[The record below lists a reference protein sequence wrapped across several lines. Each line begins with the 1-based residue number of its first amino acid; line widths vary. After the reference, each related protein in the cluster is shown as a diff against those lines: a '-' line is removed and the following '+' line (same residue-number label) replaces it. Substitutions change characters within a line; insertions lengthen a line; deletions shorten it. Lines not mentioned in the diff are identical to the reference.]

1 VNEDDLKES
10 LKKKY
15 RYFKLRSKITQRVYA
30 KADEGFDKELGE
42 LVQRIGSGELDGNSK
57 EVQDARHKLEY
68 QHLEVLREAMLIMFC
83 SLMEE
88 VLRNIAKICVP
99 NCEDET
105 SKRKRRGNWLKKHLN
120 ILKQEKSI
128 IVNQKEVSFFQYF
141 IKLRNCVVHGGG
153 NVNKSEDAKLQEAIS
168 SLQKYGKENG
178 PDMLGILGDGYFW
191 LGRDFIDEV
200 MIRCK
205 KIMDEIFKCLLR

>member
-1 VNEDDLKES
+1 MNKDDIKES
-10 LKKKY
+10 LNERQ
-15 RYFKLRSKITQRVYA
+15 RYFKRRSKITQRVYA
-30 KADEGFDKELGE
+30 KAEEGFEKELQK
-42 LVQRIGSGELDGNSK
+42 LVNNIGVGELDGNSK
-57 EVQDARHKLEY
+57 EVQNARHKLEY
-68 QHLEVLREAMLIMFC
+68 QHFEVLREAMLIMVC

-88 VLRNIAKICVP
+88 VLKDITKLCVP
-99 NCEDET
+99 NCENEI
-105 SKRKRRGNWLKKHLN
+105 KGRRGNWLKKHLD
-120 ILKQEKSI
+120 ILKKERSI
-128 IVNQKEVSFFQYF
+128 IVNQKEVSFFQHF

-191 LGRDFIDEV
+191 LGRDFVVEV

-205 KIMDEIFKCLLR
+205 KIINGVFKKLQE